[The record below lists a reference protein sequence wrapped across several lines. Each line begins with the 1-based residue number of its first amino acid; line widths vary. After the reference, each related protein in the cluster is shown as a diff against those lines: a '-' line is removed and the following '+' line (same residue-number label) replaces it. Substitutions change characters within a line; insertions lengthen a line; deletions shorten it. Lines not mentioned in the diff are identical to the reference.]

1 MLITRTLAYNESF
14 QHPPKSPS
22 KFCSLRFFFS
32 TTEVINAVFQSNQ
45 RFQTIEFVDRPVPER
60 LDIFRS
66 FLFYEQEVL
75 QVECA
80 TFKYKATRTNTC
92 VTHT

>member
-1 MLITRTLAYNESF
+1 MKVFNTQPVTLTFEDLLI
-14 QHPPKSPS
+14 KI
-22 KFCSLRFFFS
+22 FFS

-45 RFQTIEFVDRPVPER
+45 RFQTIELVDRTVPER

-66 FLFYEQEVL
+66 FLFYEHEVL
-75 QVECA
+75 QVECV
-80 TFKYKATRTNTC
+80 TVKYKATRTNTC